1 MTLTVAPVTKQ
12 IVVDVGAPRA
22 FEVFTAG
29 LATWWPLATHHIGAA
44 DAETV
49 FVEPQVGGRL
59 VERGVD
65 GSECAWGHVRA
76 WEPPHR
82 FVFSWEISCDWQ
94 IDPTIGS
101 EVEVRFVEE
110 TPTRTR
116 VELEHRGL
124 ESFGERAQEMRE
136 TFDSEGGWN
145 GLLQAFADRVN
156 AAAQ

>member
-1 MTLTVAPVTKQ
+1 VTLTVAPVSKQ
-12 IVVDVGAPRA
+12 IVVEVSAARA
-22 FEVFTAG
+22 FDVFTAG
-29 LATWWPLATHHIGAA
+29 LATWWPMTSHHIGAA
-44 DAETV
+44 DPESV
-49 FVEPQVGGRL
+49 LVEPRVGGRL

-65 GSECAWGHVRA
+65 GSECTWGHVRA

-82 FVFSWEISCDWQ
+82 LVFSWEISADWQ

-124 ESFGERAQEMRE
+124 ESFGDRAQEMRAS
-136 TFDSEGGWN
+136 FDDEGGWN
-145 GLLQAFADRVN
+145 SLLRAFAATVEP
-156 AAAQ
+156 AS